1 MTKDQLIAL
10 LQKSDLPGDASV
22 RFACDAIVDGD
33 PDQLVGDVTG
43 IGERNGC
50 LVIEGDGV
58 DPDDRADWEA
68 IYGDDDED
76 DEDGDEETTR

>member
-10 LQKSDLPGDASV
+10 LQKSDLPSDASV
-22 RFACDAIVDGD
+22 RFACDAMVDGD
-33 PDQLVGDVTG
+33 LDHLVGDVTG
-43 IGERNGC
+43 ICERNGS

-68 IYGDDDED
+68 IYGDDDD
-76 DEDGDEETTR
+76 NEDGDEETTR